1 MPRRVRHELSEMAVS
16 CSGVKLPAPGMSRS
30 IRNLGI
36 DRPQRGEFDERSFE
50 QARWAQDTLVR
61 TIALET
67 VEGEV
72 WDGDGEEV

>member
-1 MPRRVRHELSEMAVS
+1 
-16 CSGVKLPAPGMSRS
+16 
-30 IRNLGI
+30 LGI
-36 DRPQRGEFDERSFE
+36 DDLKRDDFDERSFE
-50 QARWAQDTLVR
+50 QAREAQDTLVR

>member
-1 MPRRVRHELSEMAVS
+1 LLRCEVTSAGDVAFDQKFGHGLTSK
-16 CSGVKLPAPGMSRS
+16 G
-30 IRNLGI
+30 
-36 DRPQRGEFDERSFE
+36 DFDERSFE
-50 QARWAQDTLVR
+50 QAREAQDTLVR